1 MCWLTFQY
9 CQKDSVF
16 FFLPSMRIQNL
27 NSSTVGAAQQT
38 TRQLPED
45 KLSGPSLRQ
54 PADALS
60 ETWPSSLTHGNH
72 TARRRNTGAPSAEAP
87 SRWQTPGSTGCP
99 LPESECGDRRWLSP
113 AWGVILKAS
122 RRSKRLS
129 QFSLTAG
136 WIGAGAALLPTAQ
149 LSQW

>member
-1 MCWLTFQY
+1 M
-9 CQKDSVF
+9 
-16 FFLPSMRIQNL
+16 
-27 NSSTVGAAQQT
+27 
-38 TRQLPED
+38 RQLPED
-45 KLSGPSLRQ
+45 KLSRQSLRQ

-60 ETWPSSLTHGNH
+60 ETWPSSQTHGNH

-87 SRWQTPGSTGCP
+87 SRWQTPGSTSCP

-113 AWGVILKAS
+113 AWGIILKAS

-129 QFSLTAG
+129 EFSLTAG

-149 LSQW
+149 LSQWLCCTCNVQYSRWCSENIDWLYSLHFTKVDFG